1 MRLGFLVF
9 LLCFVWLSGCAQP
22 EPEPKAEGTK
32 QEKEQFLCENPCLW
46 EGGEYTILSK
56 AVWSKTKGNGFL
68 KTTADAFYLSFKMS
82 FKNKSQEP
90 MIPASFK
97 LIDESGAEYSE
108 SGTIGEDLGFSDI
121 NPGVKKE
128 GTLSFDIPKGK
139 KYSLKIKS
147 SPFAD
152 RFAVMS
158 LIQ

>member
-1 MRLGFLVF
+1 
-9 LLCFVWLSGCAQP
+9 
-22 EPEPKAEGTK
+22 
-32 QEKEQFLCENPCLW
+32 
-46 EGGEYTILSK
+46 
-56 AVWSKTKGNGFL
+56 
-68 KTTADAFYLSFKMS
+68 
-82 FKNKSQEP
+82 